1 MYKTGPHKGTPA
13 EITASLRNF
22 LIYLLIYF
30 NRLHTD
36 EKNIMKALTVVNIL
50 K

>member
-1 MYKTGPHKGTPA
+1 MYKTGPHKGISA

-22 LIYLLIYF
+22 LIYLLIF
-30 NRLHTD
+30 QHN
-36 EKNIMKALTVVNIL
+36 EKIIMKALTVVNVL